1 MIDSRYFGEFQDM
14 ATQHM
19 LAPIFFSLVA
29 TKAINKGELFIFNN
43 ELYKTL
49 IDLAVGDEIIIGD
62 GTGVNDNAIPVS
74 TMAEELKNRKLIK
87 AASFITT
94 ASTTN
99 RQAMNG
105 LRTSVGGFDALKQL
119 VEEHWDTL
127 VMKLPS
133 PYLFPFATC
142 PTSGGIDYIAFNGI
156 TGFGN
161 MNLNNWLFAQDGSN
175 NIYRVSTNGGT
186 PVDNSTSAITAVFV
200 GEWAIYY

>member
-1 MIDSRYFGEFQDM
+1 MIKSQYYGEFQDM

-29 TKAINKGELFIFNN
+29 TKAINEGGLFIFNN
-43 ELYKTL
+43 ELYKALT
-49 IDLAVGDEIIIGD
+49 DLAVGDEIVIGD
-62 GTGVNDNAIPVS
+62 GTGANDNAIPAK
-74 TMAEELKNRKLIK
+74 TMAEEVGNNKIK
-87 AASFITT
+87 VASFTTT

-105 LRTSVGGFDALKQL
+105 LRTSVGGYDALKQL

-127 VMKLPS
+127 VLKLPG

-142 PTSGGIDYIAFNGI
+142 PTSSNINYIAFNGV

-161 MNLNNWLFAQDGSN
+161 INLNNWLFAQDGSN
-175 NIYRVSTNGGT
+175 NIYRVSTNGAT
-186 PVDNSTSAITAVFV
+186 PVDNSTTAITAVFV